1 MCVMYIFGLILATC
15 SAIGII
21 VMVADAIGLSEMLL
35 SDNKVKATKK
45 VEYIPV
51 RYGDEVFYQKYVG
64 GVKAP
69 RVITRKP

>member
-1 MCVMYIFGLILATC
+1 MCVMFIFGLILATC

-21 VMVADAIGLSEMLL
+21 VMVADAIGLSETLL
-35 SDNKVKATKK
+35 GDNKPKSTHK

-64 GVKAP
+64 GVPAP
-69 RVITRKP
+69 RVVTRKS

>member
-1 MCVMYIFGLILATC
+1 MCVMIFGLIG
-15 SAIGII
+15 AIAA
-21 VMVADAIGLSEMLL
+21 VLSPMLL
-35 SDNKVKATKK
+35 GPSKPTMTKSPNK

-64 GVKAP
+64 GVPAP

>member
-1 MCVMYIFGLILATC
+1 MCVMFIFGLILATC

-21 VMVADAIGLSEMLL
+21 VMVADTIGLSETLL
-35 SDNKVKATKK
+35 GDNKSKPINK

-64 GVKAP
+64 GVPAP
-69 RVITRKP
+69 RVVTRKR